1 LCVCKGA
8 CDLFPVDCG
17 DLGENLTVGRVDD
30 RQPLTAFD
38 PVAVNIY
45 GMSLHMNT
53 LLRFILLEAASNFM
67 TSMIMHVQYKQVVLY
82 SSYFLGRSTK
92 IINRS

>member
-1 LCVCKGA
+1 MAVRVRHWSREACAYVERA
-8 CDLFPVDCG
+8 CDLFPIDCG
-17 DLGENLTVGRVDD
+17 DLGEYLTVGRVDD

-53 LLRFILLEAASNFM
+53 LLHFILLEA
-67 TSMIMHVQYKQVVLY
+67 TSQFCDVNDYTCPI
-82 SSYFLGRSTK
+82 
-92 IINRS
+92 